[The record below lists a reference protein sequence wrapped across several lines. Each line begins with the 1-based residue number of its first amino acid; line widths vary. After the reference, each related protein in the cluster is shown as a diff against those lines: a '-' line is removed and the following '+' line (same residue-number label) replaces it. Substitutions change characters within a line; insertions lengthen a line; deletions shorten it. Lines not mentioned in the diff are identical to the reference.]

1 LTAVRK
7 HDIHEGMRENSEN
20 LSIDDKSE

>member
-1 LTAVRK
+1 VFLVRK
-7 HDIHEGMRENSEN
+7 HDIHKGMRENSEN

>member
-1 LTAVRK
+1 MIHVKK

-20 LSIDDKSE
+20 LFINDKNK